1 MFRAP
6 AGGLPGVRSRGDNR
20 VTVLEIAILVLLVIL
35 NGVFAMSELAIVSA
49 KTPRL
54 KAAADRG
61 NKGAK
66 AALKLLEDPSRML
79 STVQIGITLIGV
91 VAGAYGATAIAD
103 DFAPVIRTTFPQL
116 APFADDIAFGI
127 VIALTTYLS
136 LVLGELVPKRIAM
149 SAPEAIAGIVA
160 PGMAVLAK
168 VAAPLVGLLKFS
180 TNGLLTLLGL
190 DRAKQSDVTEEEIHS
205 LLEEGHSAG
214 LIEPEE
220 RVMIAGVM
228 RLGDRNVRSI
238 MTPRP
243 DIVWLDPSDSFEEN
257 LAKIRDSKHSRFPMA
272 DGNVDNLIGVVQAKE
287 ILTNSRSAADLRAA
301 MHPPTIVPES
311 LSVLRLLDAMRGG
324 QVRMVFVSDEYG
336 VIQGLVTAADLLESI
351 AGEGVLSAD
360 EAIAAPVQRDDGSW
374 LVDGMMPI
382 DEFARALNAPGLGDS
397 GQFDTV
403 AGLVISLTQKLPA
416 LGDKAELWPL
426 SFEIV
431 DLDAR
436 RIDKVLVRRLKE
448 DDGF

>member
-1 MFRAP
+1 M
-6 AGGLPGVRSRGDNR
+6 
-20 VTVLEIAILVLLVIL
+20 EIAILLFLVVL

-49 KTPRL
+49 KIPRL

-79 STVQIGITLIGV
+79 STVQIGITLIGI
-91 VAGAYGATAIAD
+91 VAGAYGATALAD
-103 DFAPVIRTTFPQL
+103 DFAPVIRSNIPQL
-116 APFADDIAFGI
+116 APFANDIAFGI
-127 VIALTTYLS
+127 VIVLTTYLS

-160 PGMAVLAK
+160 PGMAIMAK
-168 VAAPLVGLLKFS
+168 VAAPLVWLLKFS
-180 TNGLLTLLGL
+180 TNGLLTLFGL
-190 DRAKQSDVTEEEIHS
+190 DRAKQADVTEEEIHS

-214 LIEPEE
+214 LIETEE
-220 RVMIAGVM
+220 RAMIAGVM

-243 DIVWLDPSDSFEEN
+243 DIVWLDPSDTHDEVV
-257 LAKIRDSKHSRFPMA
+257 AKIRDSKHSRFPVA
-272 DGNVDNLIGVVQAKE
+272 DGSVDNLIGVVQTKE
-287 ILTNSRSAADLRAA
+287 ILTNPKSVTDLRAA
-301 MHPPTIVPES
+301 MHPATVVPES

-360 EAIAAPVQRDDGSW
+360 EAIAAPVQREDGSW

-382 DEFARALNAPGLGDS
+382 DEFERALNAPGLGAS

-403 AGLVISLTQKLPA
+403 AGLVINLTQKLPA

-436 RIDKVLVRRLKE
+436 RIDKVLVRRME
-448 DDGF
+448 EGAGF

>member
-149 SAPEAIAGIVA
+149 SAPEAIAGIVEA
-160 PGMAVLAK
+160 
-168 VAAPLVGLLKFS
+168 
-180 TNGLLTLLGL
+180 
-190 DRAKQSDVTEEEIHS
+190 
-205 LLEEGHSAG
+205 
-214 LIEPEE
+214 
-220 RVMIAGVM
+220 
-228 RLGDRNVRSI
+228 
-238 MTPRP
+238 
-243 DIVWLDPSDSFEEN
+243 
-257 LAKIRDSKHSRFPMA
+257 
-272 DGNVDNLIGVVQAKE
+272 
-287 ILTNSRSAADLRAA
+287 RAA
-301 MHPPTIVPES
+301 
-311 LSVLRLLDAMRGG
+311 A
-324 QVRMVFVSDEYG
+324 
-336 VIQGLVTAADLLESI
+336 
-351 AGEGVLSAD
+351 
-360 EAIAAPVQRDDGSW
+360 
-374 LVDGMMPI
+374 
-382 DEFARALNAPGLGDS
+382 
-397 GQFDTV
+397 
-403 AGLVISLTQKLPA
+403 
-416 LGDKAELWPL
+416 
-426 SFEIV
+426 
-431 DLDAR
+431 
-436 RIDKVLVRRLKE
+436 
-448 DDGF
+448 

>member
-1 MFRAP
+1 
-6 AGGLPGVRSRGDNR
+6 
-20 VTVLEIAILVLLVIL
+20 
-35 NGVFAMSELAIVSA
+35 MSELAIVSA
-49 KTPRL
+49 KPPRL

-91 VAGAYGATAIAD
+91 VAGAYGATALAD
-103 DFAPVIRTTFPQL
+103 DFAPVIRSTIPQL
-116 APFADDIAFGI
+116 TEWSDDIAFGI
-127 VIALTTYLS
+127 VIVLTTYLS

-190 DRAKQSDVTEEEIHS
+190 DRAAKTDVTEEEIHS

-214 LIEPEE
+214 LIETEE

-257 LAKIRDSKHSRFPMA
+257 LAKIRDSKHSRFPVA
-272 DGNVDNLIGVVQAKE
+272 VDSVDNLIGVVQAKE
-287 ILTNSRSAADLRAA
+287 ILTNMQSAADLRAA
-301 MHPPTIVPES
+301 MHPATIVPES

-382 DEFARALNAPGLGDS
+382 DEFVRALNAPGITS
-397 GQFDTV
+397 AGQFDTV